1 MLTVSQHAAQ
11 IRSHADTASNEAI
24 VVEMGTKDRKWKLSL
39 RVSGDSH
46 RRGPAYP
53 APDRLPMLKA
63 LLTGATRSIPPIWHA
78 ARRAA
83 DSPTDSL
90 VGPSRRRPQ
99 ERRAPSR
106 GGAAGGSRPAEL
118 AGCRRSETG
127 KVPGRGRDQT
137 IAPARG
143 LWFCCSLRRSPRCGF
158 SKALQHS
165 LRRASINISCWQSRG
180 LMFRW
185 GARPRWSCVRQGQGK
200 ARAKASATRLAAR
213 KSRFSGCS
221 WRYNLTTSVS

>member
-1 MLTVSQHAAQ
+1 MEADLEIAA
-11 IRSHADTASNEAI
+11 
-24 VVEMGTKDRKWKLSL
+24 
-39 RVSGDSH
+39 

-63 LLTGATRSIPPIWHA
+63 LLTGATRSIPSIWHA

-106 GGAAGGSRPAEL
+106 GGAGGGRARRSLPAVEGQRRARSQEGGGIRPLRRRVGCGSAARSAAVHAADSQRPCSIPCAEL
-118 AGCRRSETG
+118 
-127 KVPGRGRDQT
+127 D
-137 IAPARG
+137 
-143 LWFCCSLRRSPRCGF
+143 L
-158 SKALQHS
+158 
-165 LRRASINISCWQSRG
+165 SCWQSRG
-180 LMFRW
+180 VMFRW
-185 GARPRWSCVRQGQGK
+185 GARPRRSCVRQGQGK
-200 ARAKASATRLAAR
+200 ACAKASATRLAAR